1 MTYIKNN
8 INLIAQFNEL
18 KNTYSNVSTT
28 IIKVIEQSVMTKFLL
43 SIPSYFHT
51 ISASTKTDLC
61 HQRLNLSFPETDV
74 KCMVSYIF
82 LWPAPSSR
90 HVSEIH
96 LHCGT
101 HQSSVI
107 NCRIVFYCTDI
118 SYTMDTAWV
127 IVCITIC

>member
-61 HQRLNLSFPETDV
+61 HQRLNLFFPETDV

-82 LWPAPSSR
+82 F
-90 HVSEIH
+90 
-96 LHCGT
+96 CGQLLPPGMFLKFIYIVA
-101 HQSSVI
+101 HI
-107 NCRIVFYCTDI
+107 NPLLSI
-118 SYTMDTAWV
+118 AE
-127 IVCITIC
+127 